1 MNIRTSYVLIAVLA
15 VVGTLSISSAYAA
28 HEGPPPACVGCEG
41 DPKIIA
47 EMAMLKEIPVSVWTD
62 KITYDHEST
71 ILVDGAVANIRTGEA
86 VTLKV
91 ISPTNNIV
99 RIDQLTVDSNGKF
112 STTLSTQGDLW
123 KYDGTYTIR
132 VQYGNQAVS
141 NRALVELT
149 GGILPS
155 FNIPPSVEC
164 SSSELSIAGSAC
176 VPFSIS
182 GGTVTGARPNTVD
195 NSIVISIS
203 STEPGTLTVNP
214 SNDVLGGI
222 FMVLVD
228 GEEWDDVEIDGNQV
242 TVEFPAGT
250 EEIEIIGTF
259 VIPEFGAIAALIL
272 AVAIISII
280 VVSAKTRLSIMPK
293 F

>member
-28 HEGPPPACVGCEG
+28 LPPACPACEG
-41 DPKIIA
+41 NDPVESARLAAIGTV
-47 EMAMLKEIPVSVWTD
+47 PVTLMTD
-62 KITYDHEST
+62 KTFYDHEST
-71 ILVDGAVANIRTGEA
+71 IRVDGTVANIRSDTA
-86 VTLKV
+86 ITIIVY
-91 ISPTNNIV
+91 SPINNV
-99 RIDQLTVDSNGKF
+99 VSIDQLMVDSDGKF
-112 STTLSTQGDLW
+112 STTLSTQGNLW

-132 VQYGNQAVS
+132 AQYGNQAVGDKVY
-141 NRALVELT
+141 VELT

-155 FNIPPSVEC
+155 FDITTPSVEC
-164 SSSELSIAGSAC
+164 RSSELSIAGRAC

-214 SNDVLGGI
+214 SSDVLGGI

>member
-28 HEGPPPACVGCEG
+28 LPPACVGCEG
-41 DPKIIA
+41 DPQMAA
-47 EMAMLKEIPVSVWTD
+47 EMAMLKEVPVSVWTD

-71 ILVDGAVANIRTGEA
+71 IRVDGAVANIRIGTP
-86 VTLKV
+86 VTVTV

-99 RIDQLTVDSNGKF
+99 TIDQLMVDSNGRF
-112 STTLSTQGDLW
+112 STTLNTQGNLW
-123 KYDGTYTIR
+123 KYDGIYTIR

-141 NRALVELT
+141 NKALIELT
-149 GGILPS
+149 GGLVPS
-155 FNIPPSVEC
+155 FVTPVTTVKC
-164 SSSELSIAGSAC
+164 SPSELSIDGVAC

-182 GGTVTGARPNTVD
+182 GGTVTGARANTVD
-195 NSIVISIS
+195 NSIIVSIS
-203 STEPGTLTVNP
+203 STEPGTLTLNP
-214 SNDVLGGI
+214 SSDVLRGV

-228 GEEWDDVEIDGNQV
+228 GEEWDDVEIDGNKV

>member
-1 MNIRTSYVLIAVLA
+1 MHIRTSYVLIAVLA

-28 HEGPPPACVGCEG
+28 LPPACPACEG
-41 DPKIIA
+41 IDPVESARLAAIGSV
-47 EMAMLKEIPVSVWTD
+47 PVTLMTD
-62 KITYDHEST
+62 RITYDHEST
-71 ILVDGAVANIRTGEA
+71 IRVDGTVANIRSATPITLIVYSPINNV
-86 VTLKV
+86 VT
-91 ISPTNNIV
+91 
-99 RIDQLTVDSNGKF
+99 IDQLMVDSNGKF
-112 STTLSTQGDLW
+112 STTLSTQGNLW

-141 NRALVELT
+141 NKALIELT
-149 GGILPS
+149 GGILPT
-155 FNIPPSVEC
+155 FQTTPSIEC
-164 SSSELSIAGSAC
+164 RSSELSISGIAC

-182 GGTVTGARPNTVD
+182 GGTVTGARANTVD
-195 NSIVISIS
+195 NSIIVSIS
-203 STEPGTLTVNP
+203 SIEPGILTVNP
-214 SNDVLGGI
+214 SSDVLGGI

-280 VVSAKTRLSIMPK
+280 VVSAKTRLSLIPRY
-293 F
+293 

>member
-28 HEGPPPACVGCEG
+28 LPPACPACEG
-41 DPKIIA
+41 LDPVESARLAAIGSV
-47 EMAMLKEIPVSVWTD
+47 PVTITTD
-62 KITYDHEST
+62 RTFYDHES
-71 ILVDGAVANIRTGEA
+71 IIRVDGTVANIRSATPI
-86 VTLKV
+86 TLTV
-91 ISPTNNIV
+91 YSPINNIV
-99 RIDQLTVDSNGKF
+99 AIDQLMVDSNGKF
-112 STTLSTQGDLW
+112 STTLNTQGKLW

-141 NRALVELT
+141 NKALVELT
-149 GGILPS
+149 GGILPT
-155 FNIPPSVEC
+155 FQTTPTVDC
-164 SSSELSIAGSAC
+164 RSSELSIAGRAC
-176 VPFSIS
+176 VPYSIS
-182 GGTVTGARPNTVD
+182 GGTVTGARPNTND

-203 STEPGTLTVNP
+203 STEPGTLTINP
-214 SNDVLGGI
+214 SSDVLGGI

-280 VVSAKTRLSIMPK
+280 AVSAKTRLSIMPK

>member
-1 MNIRTSYVLIAVLA
+1 
-15 VVGTLSISSAYAA
+15 
-28 HEGPPPACVGCEG
+28 
-41 DPKIIA
+41 
-47 EMAMLKEIPVSVWTD
+47 MAMLKEVPVTVWTD
-62 KITYDHEST
+62 RTTYDHNSSIMVE
-71 ILVDGAVANIRTGEA
+71 GAVANIRSGTP
-86 VTLKV
+86 VTVTV

-99 RIDQLTVDSNGKF
+99 TIDQLTVDSNGMF
-112 STTLSTQGDLW
+112 STTLSTEGNLW

-141 NRALVELT
+141 NKALVELT

-155 FNIPPSVEC
+155 FEVSTPDVKC
-164 SSSELSIAGSAC
+164 SQDELSVDGRHC

-182 GGTVTGARPNTVD
+182 GGTVTSANTNTAD
-195 NSIVISIS
+195 NSIVVKIS
-203 STEPGTLTVNP
+203 SMDDGILTVNP
-214 SNDVLGGI
+214 ASSILNGV

-228 GEEWDDVEIDGNQV
+228 GEEWDDVEIDGNKV

>member
-28 HEGPPPACVGCEG
+28 LPPACVGCEG
-41 DPKIIA
+41 DPQMSAK
-47 EMAMLKEIPVSVWTD
+47 MAMLAEVPVSVWTD

-71 ILVDGAVANIRTGEA
+71 IRVDGAVANIRIGTP
-86 VTLKV
+86 VTVTV

-99 RIDQLTVDSNGKF
+99 TIDQLTVDSNGRF
-112 STTLSTQGDLW
+112 STTLSTQGNLW

-141 NRALVELT
+141 NKALVELT
-149 GGILPS
+149 GGILPT
-155 FNIPPSVEC
+155 FKVTTPLVDC
-164 SSSELSIAGSAC
+164 RSSELSIVGRAC

-182 GGTVTGARPNTVD
+182 GGTVTGARPNTGD
-195 NSIVISIS
+195 NSLVISNS
-203 STEPGTLTVNP
+203 STEPGTLTVKP
-214 SNDVLGGI
+214 SSDVLGGI

-228 GEEWDDVEIDGNQV
+228 GEESNDVEIDGNQI

>member
-28 HEGPPPACVGCEG
+28 LPPACVGCEG
-41 DPKIIA
+41 DA
-47 EMAMLKEIPVSVWTD
+47 QMAVEMALLKEVPVSVWTD

-71 ILVDGAVANIRTGEA
+71 IRVDGAVANIRIGED
-86 VTLKV
+86 VTVTV
-91 ISPTNNIV
+91 ISPINNIV
-99 RIDQLTVDSNGKF
+99 TIDQLTVDSNGRF
-112 STTLSTQGDLW
+112 STTFSTQGNLW

-141 NRALVELT
+141 NKALIQLT
-149 GGILPS
+149 GGLVPT
-155 FNIPPSVEC
+155 FVTPVPTVKC
-164 SSSELSIAGSAC
+164 GPSELSIDGRAC
-176 VPFSIS
+176 IPFSIS
-182 GGTVTGARPNTVD
+182 GGTVTGAHANTVD
-195 NSIVISIS
+195 NSIIVSIS
-203 STEPGTLTVNP
+203 STEPGTLTLNP
-214 SNDVLGGI
+214 SSDVLRGV

-228 GEEWDDVEIDGNQV
+228 GEESNDVEIDGNQV

-280 VVSAKTRLSIMPK
+280 AVSAKTRLSLIPK

>member
-28 HEGPPPACVGCEG
+28 LPPACVGCEG
-41 DPKIIA
+41 DVQMSAK
-47 EMAMLKEIPVSVWTD
+47 MAMLAEVPISVWTD

-71 ILVDGAVANIRTGEA
+71 VRVDGAVANIRIGTP
-86 VTLKV
+86 VTVTV

-99 RIDQLTVDSNGKF
+99 TIDQLTVDSNGRF
-112 STTLSTQGDLW
+112 STTLSTQGNLW
-123 KYDGTYTIR
+123 KYDGPYTIR

-141 NRALVELT
+141 NKVLIELT
-149 GGILPS
+149 GGIAPT
-155 FNIPPSVEC
+155 FQTPIPTVKC
-164 SSSELSIAGSAC
+164 SPSELSIDGRAC

-182 GGTVTGARPNTVD
+182 GGTVTGARANTVD
-195 NSIVISIS
+195 NSIIVSIS
-203 STEPGTLTVNP
+203 STEPGTLTLNP
-214 SNDVLGGI
+214 SSDVLRGV

-259 VIPEFGAIAALIL
+259 VIPEFGAIVALIL

>member
-15 VVGTLSISSAYAA
+15 VMGTLSISSAYAA
-28 HEGPPPACVGCEG
+28 LPPACVGCEG
-41 DPKIIA
+41 DPQMSARMALLA
-47 EMAMLKEIPVSVWTD
+47 EVPVSVWTD
-62 KITYDHEST
+62 KITYDHES
-71 ILVDGAVANIRTGEA
+71 IIRVDGAVANIRTGEA
-86 VTLKV
+86 ITLKV

-99 RIDQLTVDSNGKF
+99 RIDQLMVDSNGRF

-123 KYDGTYTIR
+123 KYDGAYTIR

-141 NRALVELT
+141 NKALIELT
-149 GGILPS
+149 GGLAPIFKTP
-155 FNIPPSVEC
+155 VTTVKC
-164 SSSELSIAGSAC
+164 SPSELSIDGRAC
-176 VPFSIS
+176 IPFSIS
-182 GGTVTGARPNTVD
+182 GGTVTGARANTID
-195 NSIVISIS
+195 NSIVVSIS

-214 SNDVLGGI
+214 SSNVLRGV

-259 VIPEFGAIAALIL
+259 VIPEFGAIAVLIL

>member
-1 MNIRTSYVLIAVLA
+1 M
-15 VVGTLSISSAYAA
+15 SSTYAA
-28 HEGPPPACVGCEG
+28 LPPACVGCEG
-41 DPKIIA
+41 DPQLSA
-47 EMAMLKEIPVSVWTD
+47 EMALLKEVPVSVWTD

-71 ILVDGAVANIRTGEA
+71 IRVDGAVANIRIGTP
-86 VTLKV
+86 VTVTV

-99 RIDQLTVDSNGKF
+99 TIDQLTVDSNGRF
-112 STTLSTQGDLW
+112 STILNTQGNLW

-141 NRALVELT
+141 NKALIELT
-149 GGILPS
+149 GGLTPS
-155 FNIPPSVEC
+155 FVTPVPTVKC
-164 SSSELSIAGSAC
+164 SPSELSIDGVAC

-182 GGTVTGARPNTVD
+182 GGTVTGARANTVD
-195 NSIVISIS
+195 KSIIVSIS
-203 STEPGTLTVNP
+203 STEPGTITLNP
-214 SNDVLGGI
+214 SSDVLGGI

-280 VVSAKTRLSIMPK
+280 AVSAKTRLSLIPK

>member
-1 MNIRTSYVLIAVLA
+1 MNTRTSYVLIAVLA

-28 HEGPPPACVGCEG
+28 LPPACVGCEG
-41 DPKIIA
+41 DPQMSAK
-47 EMAMLKEIPVSVWTD
+47 MAMLAEVPVSVWTD
-62 KITYDHEST
+62 KITYDHES
-71 ILVDGAVANIRTGEA
+71 IIRVDGAVANIRTGEA
-86 VTLKV
+86 ITLKV
-91 ISPTNNIV
+91 ISPINNIV
-99 RIDQLTVDSNGKF
+99 RIDQLTVDSNGRF
-112 STTLSTQGDLW
+112 STTLNTQGDLW
-123 KYDGTYTIR
+123 KYDGAYTIR

-141 NRALVELT
+141 NKVLIQLT
-149 GGILPS
+149 GGLVPT
-155 FNIPPSVEC
+155 FVTPVPTVKC
-164 SSSELSIAGSAC
+164 SPSELSIDGRAC
-176 VPFSIS
+176 IPFSIS
-182 GGTVTGARPNTVD
+182 GGTVTGARANTID
-195 NSIVISIS
+195 NSIIVSIS
-203 STEPGTLTVNP
+203 STEPGTLTLNP
-214 SNDVLGGI
+214 SSDVLRGV

-280 VVSAKTRLSIMPK
+280 AVSAKTRLSLIPK

>member
-15 VVGTLSISSAYAA
+15 VMGTLSISSAYAA
-28 HEGPPPACVGCEG
+28 LPPACVGCEG
-41 DPKIIA
+41 DA
-47 EMAMLKEIPVSVWTD
+47 EMAVEMAMLKEVPVSVWTD
-62 KITYDHEST
+62 KITYDHES
-71 ILVDGAVANIRTGEA
+71 IIRVDGAVANIRTGDA
-86 VTLKV
+86 ITLKV

-99 RIDQLTVDSNGKF
+99 RIDQLMVDSNGRF

-123 KYDGTYTIR
+123 KYDGAYTIR

-141 NRALVELT
+141 NKALIELT
-149 GGILPS
+149 GGLAPS
-155 FNIPPSVEC
+155 FVTPVPTVKC
-164 SSSELSIAGSAC
+164 GPSELSIDGVAC

-182 GGTVTGARPNTVD
+182 GGIVTGARANTVD
-195 NSIVISIS
+195 NSIIVSIS

-214 SNDVLGGI
+214 SSDVLRGV

-228 GEEWDDVEIDGNQV
+228 GEEWDDVEIDGNKV

-280 VVSAKTRLSIMPK
+280 AVSAKTRLSIMPK

>member
-1 MNIRTSYVLIAVLA
+1 MNIRTSYVLIVLLA
-15 VVGTLSISSAYAA
+15 VAGTLSISSAFA
-28 HEGPPPACVGCEG
+28 ELSELACPLCEG
-41 DPKIIA
+41 NDPVESARIAKIG
-47 EMAMLKEIPVSVWTD
+47 SVPITVTTD
-62 KITYDHEST
+62 RTTYDHGST
-71 ILVDGAVANIRTGEA
+71 IRVDGTVANIRSNEA
-86 VTLKV
+86 VTLRV
-91 ISPTNNIV
+91 TGPTNNV
-99 RIDQLTVDSNGKF
+99 VTVDQFMVDSNGKF

-182 GGTVTGARPNTVD
+182 GGTVTGARANTVD
-195 NSIVISIS
+195 NSIIISIS
-203 STEPGTLTVNP
+203 STQPGTLTVNP
-214 SNDVLGGI
+214 SSDVLGGI

-228 GEEWDDVEIDGNQV
+228 GEEWDDVEIAGNKV
-242 TVEFPAGT
+242 IVEFPPGT

>member
-1 MNIRTSYVLIAVLA
+1 VA
-15 VVGTLSISSAYAA
+15 GTLSISSAFA
-28 HEGPPPACVGCEG
+28 ELSELACPLCEG
-41 DPKIIA
+41 GDPRESAKMAKIA
-47 EMAMLKEIPVSVWTD
+47 TIPIRVTTD
-62 KITYDHEST
+62 NTTYDHQST
-71 ILVDGAVANIRTGEA
+71 IRVDGTVANIRSDTS
-86 VTLKV
+86 VTLIV
-91 ISPTNNIV
+91 FSPINNV
-99 RIDQLTVDSNGKF
+99 VTIDQLEVDSDGTF

-132 VQYGNQAVS
+132 VQYGNQEVS
-141 NRALVELT
+141 DRARVELT

-155 FNIPPSVEC
+155 FDITPSVDC
-164 SSSELSIAGSAC
+164 SSSELSIAGIAC

-182 GGTVTGARPNTVD
+182 GGTVTGARANTVD
-195 NSIVISIS
+195 NSIIISIS
-203 STEPGTLTVNP
+203 STQPGILTVNP
-214 SNDVLGGI
+214 SSGVLGGI

-228 GEEWDDVEIDGNQV
+228 GEEWDDVEIAGNKV
-242 TVEFPAGT
+242 TVEFPPGT

>member
-15 VVGTLSISSAYAA
+15 VVGTLSISSAYAQL
-28 HEGPPPACVGCEG
+28 PPACPACE
-41 DPKIIA
+41 D
-47 EMAMLKEIPVSVWTD
+47 EFVMHSDVPVRVWTD
-62 KITYDHEST
+62 RTTYNHETS
-71 ILVDGAVANIRTGEA
+71 ILVEGAVANIRIATPITLT
-86 VTLKV
+86 VT
-91 ISPTNNIV
+91 SPTNNIV
-99 RIDQLTVDSNGKF
+99 TIDQLMVDSNGMF
-112 STTLSTQGDLW
+112 STTLSTQGNLW

-141 NRALVELT
+141 NKALVELT
-149 GGILPS
+149 GGVAPV
-155 FNIPPSVEC
+155 FEVTAPSVKC
-164 SSSELSIAGSAC
+164 FGDELSIGGHSCA
-176 VPFSIS
+176 PFRIS
-182 GGTVTGARPNTVD
+182 GGTVTDTSVNTAD
-195 NSIVISIS
+195 NSLTVSIS
-203 STEPGTLTVNP
+203 STEPGTLTITP
-214 SNDVLGGI
+214 SSDALRGV

-228 GEEWDDVEIDGNQV
+228 GEESNDVEIDGNKI

-250 EEIEIIGTF
+250 EEIEFIGTF

>member
-15 VVGTLSISSAYAA
+15 VMGTLSISSAYAA
-28 HEGPPPACVGCEG
+28 LPPACVGCEG
-41 DPKIIA
+41 DPQMSARMALLA
-47 EMAMLKEIPVSVWTD
+47 EVPVSVWTD
-62 KITYDHEST
+62 KITYDHES
-71 ILVDGAVANIRTGEA
+71 IIRVDGAVANIRTGEA
-86 VTLKV
+86 ITLKV

-99 RIDQLTVDSNGKF
+99 RIDQLMVDSNGRF

-123 KYDGTYTIR
+123 KYDGAYTIR

-141 NRALVELT
+141 NKALIELT
-149 GGILPS
+149 GGLAPIFKTP
-155 FNIPPSVEC
+155 VTTVKC
-164 SSSELSIAGSAC
+164 SPSELSIDGRAC
-176 VPFSIS
+176 IPFSIS
-182 GGTVTGARPNTVD
+182 GGTVTGARANTID
-195 NSIVISIS
+195 NSIVVSIS

-214 SNDVLGGI
+214 SSNVLRGV